1 LNRLLFW
8 LRGHNRVYT
17 IALVVIAL
25 LLSGAGLFRQL
36 WAWPDTTTQTQL
48 DLLPDIDLLLSGRL
62 GEVTWFTLGNAHG
75 TSGYRWI
82 MYLNAM
88 FFGLNSGLE
97 LTLYWLLVFSIS
109 ATLGLVV
116 ISSAH
121 TRTQA
126 ISGAAVIVLVMTN
139 LAGAGSAGM
148 EIGNYIGV
156 TLILGLAVLTVYGK
170 SEKIFLVTAL
180 TFVPLALFLFL
191 GGYLAGWAAG
201 LIVVSLV
208 SVVRMRY
215 GLVTAA
221 HTRRIA
227 SLAIL
232 TSIWSFVYYL
242 LIPKN
247 YPTST
252 LADAWANDV
261 LFPVKYLING
271 FAGSLVTSQTFEAFA
286 PEDAKNIYLGI
297 GISLLLFT
305 LISPILSIKHA
316 GKTVLMGQILVFY
329 GLGTSV
335 MLLALKAHDTGW
347 LLSPWYSFHFKI
359 ALCGAI
365 ILFSIADLKRPLLSA
380 LPAYVAIAIVVLI
393 SYNFHYNRGVHE
405 RAYFLNIQKAT
416 FYSETLVD
424 RGDGLT
430 QMIASLE
437 KSRESV
443 AILKEHRLGVF
454 RPGAVNIEDFGD

>member
-1 LNRLLFW
+1 MVWLKGNNRFYII
-8 LRGHNRVYT
+8 VF
-17 IALVVIAL
+17 VVTAL

-36 WAWPDTTTQTQL
+36 WAWPDTTTLTQL
-48 DLLPDIDLLLSGRL
+48 DLLPDIDLLLNGRL

-109 ATLGLVV
+109 TTLGLVV
-116 ISSAH
+116 ISCAH
-121 TRTQA
+121 TRTQV
-126 ISGAAVIVLVMTN
+126 ISGSALIVLVMTN

-156 TLILGLAVLTVYGK
+156 TVILGLVILTVYGK
-170 SEKIFLVTAL
+170 SEKNFLMTAFAL
-180 TFVPLALFLFL
+180 VPLALFLFL

-201 LIVVSLV
+201 LIGVSLV
-208 SVVRMRY
+208 SVIRMRY
-215 GLVTAA
+215 ELVSPS

-227 SLAIL
+227 LLAGL
-232 TSIWSFVYYL
+232 TSVWTFVYYL
-242 LIPKN
+242 LIPKT
-247 YPTST
+247 YQTSS

-271 FAGSLVTSQTFEAFA
+271 FAGSVVTSQTFEALA
-286 PEDAKNIYLGI
+286 PEDAKTIYLGI

-305 LISPILSIKHA
+305 LSSLILSIKHV
-316 GKTVLMGQILVFY
+316 GKSVLIGQILVFY

-335 MLLALKAHDTGW
+335 MLLALKAHNTGW

-365 ILFSIADLKRPLLSA
+365 ILFSVAALKRPVMSA
-380 LPAYVAIAIVVLI
+380 LPAYLAIATVVLI
-393 SYNFHYNRGVHE
+393 SYNFHFNRGVHE

-416 FYSETLVD
+416 FYSDTLVD

-437 KSRESV
+437 KSKESV
-443 AILKEHRLGVF
+443 VILKKHKLGVF
-454 RPGAVNIEDFGD
+454 RPGAVNIEDFAD